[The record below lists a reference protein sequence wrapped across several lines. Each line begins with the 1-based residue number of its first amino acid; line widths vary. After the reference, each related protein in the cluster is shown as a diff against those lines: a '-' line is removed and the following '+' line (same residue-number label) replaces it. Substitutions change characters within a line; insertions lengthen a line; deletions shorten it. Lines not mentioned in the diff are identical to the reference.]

1 MGGGNGLKSHMS
13 QAKNQA
19 KKALEGK
26 GGGGAAG
33 KDARTTPLNQ
43 LNCAL
48 CKTPFT
54 SVKMMSSLV
63 SHHQS
68 KHSKMTFADCF
79 PGVEQK

>member
-1 MGGGNGLKSHMS
+1 MGGGNGLKSHMA

-19 KKALEGK
+19 KKAQEGK

-33 KDARTTPLNQ
+33 KEARTTPKDGLK
-43 LNCAL
+43 CAL
-48 CKTPFT
+48 CMTPFT